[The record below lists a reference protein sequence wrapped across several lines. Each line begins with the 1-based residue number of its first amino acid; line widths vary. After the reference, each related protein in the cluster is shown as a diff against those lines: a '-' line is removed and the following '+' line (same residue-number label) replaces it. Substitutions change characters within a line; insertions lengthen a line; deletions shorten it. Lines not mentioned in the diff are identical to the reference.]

1 MSFSIIYDSFSGQV
15 LEWCSPPLSKIDRAA
30 LPSGRGFINVDE
42 LDEDSLL
49 ESFVADGA
57 LSPRPLMPVTQSNAV
72 AVGELWRIDGIPSG
86 TVVIYPGG
94 TVTVDDGFIELSF
107 AEPGEYKF
115 TLSNFPYIEGECV
128 AKVTSV

>member
-1 MSFSIIYDSFSGQV
+1 MPLCVWEQPFPCSSHGDRGRISMSFSIIYDSFSGQV

-86 TVVIYPGG
+86 TV
-94 TVTVDDGFIELSF
+94 
-107 AEPGEYKF
+107 
-115 TLSNFPYIEGECV
+115 
-128 AKVTSV
+128 